1 MKIVLKE
8 LKETRVCLK
17 IIRKKEMIKPVTR
30 MDEIGKEN
38 EELIAIVSKS
48 IDTANKN
55 NYLLVKEPN

>member
-1 MKIVLKE
+1 
-8 LKETRVCLK
+8 
-17 IIRKKEMIKPVTR
+17 

-55 NYLLVKEPN
+55 NYLLNKEPN